1 MRILRGQWE
10 GRHLVSP
17 SGRVR
22 PTSEEVRDAWIT
34 ELQPELKGARILEL
48 YAGTGA
54 VGLEAM
60 SRGAARGD
68 FVENNPSALHAL
80 KANITALKIRNAARI
95 FKHDAFDFVKG
106 IQPAGYDIVFADPPY
121 HSKQLDNLIERWL
134 DRPYSRI
141 LTVEHA
147 WDHRLPEGGSEMTIG
162 DTTITF
168 YESDFAP
175 PETVKP

>member
-1 MRILRGQWE
+1 MRILRGRWE

-22 PTSEEVRDAWIT
+22 PTSEEVRDAWIG
-34 ELQPELKGARILEL
+34 EVEPELEGARILEL

-54 VGLEAM
+54 IGLEAI
-60 SRGAARGD
+60 SRGAARAD

-80 KANITALKIRNAARI
+80 KANVTALRARDHTRI
-95 FKHDAFDFVKG
+95 FKRDVFDFVSG
-106 IQPAGYDIVFADPPY
+106 IQQRGYDIVFADPPY
-121 HSKQLDNLIERWL
+121 HSKQLDSLIERWL
-134 DRPYSRI
+134 DRPYSRL

-147 WDHRLPEGGSEMTIG
+147 WDHRLPRSDGELTIG
-162 DTTITF
+162 DTTISF

-175 PETVKP
+175 PESTES